1 MSLRNSIIP
10 PMLPDQI
17 LAESAA
23 FPPIFKRFWNGSGAA
38 IVPAATAFVDIDV
51 SVLTKGFGMS
61 VKAHV
66 ASAVA
71 RAQVIGVVVDRDPL
85 FHPTTFAG
93 WLTVQVGGIYGDC
106 RSTGTAASGVGLE
119 TAVVA
124 GDVLYGSSTTTTRL
138 DRVSATYS
146 VNHRVVALALEAA
159 VSNLGRVLL
168 FPYTG
173 AA

>member
-10 PMLPDQI
+10 TFLPDQV

-23 FPPIFKRFWNGSGAA
+23 FPPIYRRFWNGSGVAM
-38 IVPAATAFVDIDV
+38 VPAATMIVDLDL
-51 SVLTKGFGMS
+51 SVTTKGYGMA

-66 ASAVA
+66 AAAVS
-71 RAQVIGVVVDRDPL
+71 RSQVVGVVVDRDPN

-93 WLTVQVGGIYGDC
+93 WVTVQVGGIYGDC
-106 RSTGTAASGVGLE
+106 RSTGTAASGIGLE

-124 GDVLYGSSTTTTRL
+124 GDVLYGSATTTTRL

-146 VNHRVVALALEAA
+146 VNHRPIALALEAA
-159 VSNLGRVLL
+159 ASNLGRVLL
-168 FPYTG
+168 YSYMGP
-173 AA
+173 A

>member
-1 MSLRNSIIP
+1 MAIRNSIIP
-10 PMLPDQI
+10 TLLPDVV
-17 LAESAA
+17 LRESAA
-23 FPPIFKRFWNGSGAA
+23 FPPIFRRFWNGSGAA
-38 IVPAATAFVDIDV
+38 IVPGPTAIVDLDPT
-51 SVLTKGFGMS
+51 VLTKGFGMS
-61 VKAHV
+61 VRAHQI
-66 ASAVA
+66 AATSRGMIA
-71 RAQVIGVVVDRDPL
+71 GVVVDRDPN

-106 RSTGTAASGVGLE
+106 RSTGTAASGLGLE

-124 GDVLYGSSTTTTRL
+124 GDVLYGSATTTTRL

-159 VSNLGRVLL
+159 VANLGRVLL
-168 FPYTG
+168 YPYTG